1 MMRTVRTGILP
12 ALLTLCGSAALAQ
25 EPKPQYFVLHQE
37 LAKPSKIGDYEATSK
52 EFVALVKKHKA
63 LMPHFSIDGFASP
76 DFAYTFVAPLKSM
89 ADLDAITAEFGALAQ
104 AAQEQVARFFLADGV
119 TVWNPDHAEP
129 PPFSE
134 AVFEVPA
141 VATTGPS
148 SSFAVEEPQS

>member
-1 MMRTVRTGILP
+1 LGDTA
-12 ALLTLCGSAALAQ
+12 ALLRYDRVAGA
-25 EPKPQYFVLHQE
+25 V
-37 LAKPSKIGDYEATSK
+37 SK
-52 EFVALVKKHKA
+52 ELTD
-63 LMPHFSIDGFASP
+63 PHGFLLRIGTP
-76 DFAYTFVAPLKSM
+76 GVV
-89 ADLDAITAEFGALAQ
+89 GALAQ